1 MRDMLGNMEDILN
14 QHISGFHQYILTQPV
29 RISYVSQN
37 LCDML
42 GMQKEELLDDGRDLY
57 ALQVHPADREKYS
70 EFIQDMIRK
79 EQALTGEYRL
89 VQKNGTIIWVRD
101 TIMPKRLDDGTL
113 IGYSV
118 LTDITDMK
126 NENTDMQFL
135 NETVPGGFLRYTCEK
150 QPRITY
156 INPKMMEFLR
166 FPKAKDGEMDY
177 LEMCKSNIFLLI
189 PMEERRR
196 FSKYLNRVYS
206 SDTPIAGEMT
216 LLRCDGTRVHVF
228 GWVTKCIN
236 EQGKA
241 EFQSVCMDVT
251 ERYQAKKLSES
262 KRYLQ
267 ALADVYTKIFEFNLD
282 ANTVKC
288 LYCEEM
294 SYFKRFENIAMQME
308 DALEKWV
315 IASVAFAQQDT
326 VRQFFKDFCQ
336 RRLYGGDGKP
346 PQITYQA
353 RSTDGSIKQYIGT
366 FIKVD
371 EAVSLYCCRE
381 IKEMADPVA
390 LREENSRLK
399 EKMRNLV
406 TQFCDGIAA
415 FEVTAQGMVKPLYAT
430 ENIYEFFGY
439 TEEEWISLTQC
450 FTPIESFVAYS
461 EAAYENFAELLRMG
475 EAEFTYFDYQSKTER
490 KMKAICSTKEPNE
503 DSSRYVMLYPVEG
516 SLEVIKQTLPEKR
529 RVSIRTFGYFDV
541 FVGDTPIVFRNKKA
555 KELLALLVDRKGGY
569 VTSKEAIGF
578 LWEDEPASTLTLSRY
593 RKVALR
599 LKSTLEEYGITDI
612 VEAIDGNRR
621 IVMDKVECDLYHYLS
636 GKKEYAQLFKG
647 SYLTN
652 YSWGETTLGEL
663 MKITPYPRYFSDT
676 GRE

>member
-42 GMQKEELLDDGRDLY
+42 GIRKEELLDDSRDLY
-57 ALQVHPADREKYS
+57 ALQVYPADREKYS

-89 VQKNGTIIWVRD
+89 VQKSGGIIWVRD

-236 EQGKA
+236 EQG
-241 EFQSVCMDVT
+241 
-251 ERYQAKKLSES
+251 
-262 KRYLQ
+262 
-267 ALADVYTKIFEFNLD
+267 
-282 ANTVKC
+282 
-288 LYCEEM
+288 
-294 SYFKRFENIAMQME
+294 
-308 DALEKWV
+308 
-315 IASVAFAQQDT
+315 
-326 VRQFFKDFCQ
+326 
-336 RRLYGGDGKP
+336 
-346 PQITYQA
+346 
-353 RSTDGSIKQYIGT
+353 
-366 FIKVD
+366 
-371 EAVSLYCCRE
+371 
-381 IKEMADPVA
+381 
-390 LREENSRLK
+390 
-399 EKMRNLV
+399 
-406 TQFCDGIAA
+406 
-415 FEVTAQGMVKPLYAT
+415 
-430 ENIYEFFGY
+430 
-439 TEEEWISLTQC
+439 
-450 FTPIESFVAYS
+450 
-461 EAAYENFAELLRMG
+461 
-475 EAEFTYFDYQSKTER
+475 
-490 KMKAICSTKEPNE
+490 
-503 DSSRYVMLYPVEG
+503 
-516 SLEVIKQTLPEKR
+516 
-529 RVSIRTFGYFDV
+529 
-541 FVGDTPIVFRNKKA
+541 
-555 KELLALLVDRKGGY
+555 
-569 VTSKEAIGF
+569 
-578 LWEDEPASTLTLSRY
+578 
-593 RKVALR
+593 
-599 LKSTLEEYGITDI
+599 
-612 VEAIDGNRR
+612 
-621 IVMDKVECDLYHYLS
+621 
-636 GKKEYAQLFKG
+636 
-647 SYLTN
+647 
-652 YSWGETTLGEL
+652 
-663 MKITPYPRYFSDT
+663 
-676 GRE
+676 